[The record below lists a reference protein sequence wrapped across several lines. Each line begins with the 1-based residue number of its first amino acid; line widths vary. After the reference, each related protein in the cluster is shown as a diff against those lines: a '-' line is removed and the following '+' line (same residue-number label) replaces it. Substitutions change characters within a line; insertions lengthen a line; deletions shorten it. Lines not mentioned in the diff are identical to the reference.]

1 MHEHLET
8 LHEEECPKHQP
19 QQATK
24 TTWNNKRN
32 LGHTSSSDGEFVLKK
47 FVKPIFFFFL
57 NLDKRDRIVYRIWQK
72 FGKKIKDKLYSTC
85 LKFNSL

>member
-47 FVKPIFFFFL
+47 FVKSNFFL
-57 NLDKRDRIVYRIWQK
+57 IDKRDRNLA
-72 FGKKIKDKLYSTC
+72 KK
-85 LKFNSL
+85 

>member
-47 FVKPIFFFFL
+47 FVKPKFFL
-57 NLDKRDRIVYRIWQK
+57 KKKIKGDRLVYRIWQK
-72 FGKKIKDKLYSTC
+72 FGKKK
-85 LKFNSL
+85 

>member
-47 FVKPIFFFFL
+47 FVKPKMVFL
-57 NLDKRDRIVYRIWQK
+57 ILDKRGQISIQNLAKIWQK
-72 FGKKIKDKLYSTC
+72 NKR
-85 LKFNSL
+85 

>member
-47 FVKPIFFFFL
+47 FVKPIFFSF
-57 NLDKRDRIVYRIWQK
+57 
-72 FGKKIKDKLYSTC
+72 
-85 LKFNSL
+85 

>member
-47 FVKPIFFFFL
+47 FVKPKFFF
-57 NLDKRDRIVYRIWQK
+57 RIQIK
-72 FGKKIKDKLYSTC
+72 GAESGKKIKDKPYSTC
-85 LKFNSL
+85 LKFISLQ

>member
-32 LGHTSSSDGEFVLKK
+32 LGHTSSFDGEFVLKK
-47 FVKPIFFFFL
+47 FVKTNFF
-57 NLDKRDRIVYRIWQK
+57 YR
-72 FGKKIKDKLYSTC
+72 
-85 LKFNSL
+85 

>member
-47 FVKPIFFFFL
+47 FVKPKFFF
-57 NLDKRDRIVYRIWQK
+57 RI
-72 FGKKIKDKLYSTC
+72 
-85 LKFNSL
+85 